1 MSAELDMLAVV
12 ILPPVVIITIAIE
25 LYGIAKDNENVRTS
39 IFGEDLDTHR
49 TYIELVDKRG
59 LLKDT
64 PAETCNMFLP
74 AAGRDPT
81 LNMVANAFEKVT
93 MLCVWM

>member
-1 MSAELDMLAVV
+1 MSAELDMLAVI
-12 ILPPVVIITIAIE
+12 ILPPVVIVTIAME

-39 IFGEDLDTHR
+39 IFGEDLKNHR

-59 LLKDT
+59 LLEGT

-74 AAGRDPT
+74 AEMRDPT
-81 LNMVANAFEKVT
+81 LNMLANSFEKVT
-93 MLCVWM
+93 ILYG